1 MAVTMQQIAERAGVS
16 RGTVDRALNNR
27 GSVNPAV
34 AKRIRELAQE
44 MGYKPNISGRALAY
58 AGKKLKIGVIM
69 QYAETP
75 FLHNIETGV
84 REAKTY
90 IEELGCTLI
99 VKKIEKVDVSLMI
112 RYMREMEAD
121 EVKAIAITAADDERL
136 RQEIS
141 RLRKADIR
149 VVTFNTD
156 IPDAERSCFI
166 GQDSYRSGKVAAGL
180 MGDILGNRGKVAV
193 ISGQKTVPSHEN
205 RLQGFQD
212 VISADF
218 NKVDIVSVSYTEDD
232 EELMKQIVQNI
243 LEEFPDL
250 DGIYCTSAQVDALIR
265 ELIAAHRENDIRVIV
280 HDMCGWDLDYLK
292 NFYVDYCIDDDA
304 NYQGSEPVM
313 VMFYDLYYGRKPSS
327 EYLYTEIFIRT
338 PYSV

>member
-27 GSVNPAV
+27 GSVNPEV
-34 AKRIRELAQE
+34 AKRIRELAKE

-75 FLHNIETGV
+75 FMHKVEDGILG
-84 REAKTY
+84 AKAY
-90 IEELGCTLI
+90 IEELGCALVI
-99 VKKIEKVDVSLMI
+99 KKIEKVDVPLMI
-112 RYMREMEAD
+112 RYIREMEAD
-121 EVKAIAITAADDERL
+121 DVKAIAITAADDERL
-136 RQEIS
+136 RQEIK
-141 RLRKADIR
+141 RLKEADIR

-156 IPDAERSCFI
+156 IPDSVRNCFI

-205 RLQGFQD
+205 RLRAFRD
-212 VISADF
+212 VLSDDY
-218 NKVDIVSVSYTEDD
+218 NNMEIVSVNYTEDD
-232 EELMKQIVQNI
+232 EEVMERTAAEVLDS
-243 LEEFPDL
+243 FPDL
-250 DGIYCTSAQVDALIR
+250 AGIYCTSSQIDPLVR
-265 ELIAAHRENDIRVIV
+265 QLIAVHKENSIRVIV
-280 HDMCGWDLDYLK
+280 HDLCGWNPDYLK
-292 NFYVDYCIDDDA
+292 KSYVDYCIDDDA

-313 VMFYDLYYGRKPSS
+313 VLFYDLYYLFLCSNSNTTK
-327 EYLYTEIFIRT
+327 L
-338 PYSV
+338 